1 MLGNDLQGNNIDQF
15 IQNYREA
22 MQKQYEASQKNLEQ
36 TRINDHT
43 NIMSNANTAGVMYSN
58 FPTRDKIKY
67 DTSTYMPNLIKV
79 RNTYQTG
86 LDKLRANALNAYN
99 TVQYYK
105 TMMNHYNGLQ

>member
-43 NIMSNANTAGVMYSN
+43 NIMSNANVNGMLYSN
-58 FPTRDKIKY
+58 FPTRGKIKY

-105 TMMNHYNGLQ
+105 DMINHYDGLQ